1 MFVFAGQNEG
11 QNGYSELSEAALTRL
26 KSSLRPGSRANYITY
41 FSTFLQFLHVFNI
54 TLHNIHQSH
63 VISYIEWLAMS
74 GLAYPTI
81 CNYLSGVKFYIN
93 YHSLNILPF
102 QHSQVGKMLVACSR
116 ALPSR
121 RYTKHIFTVSIMHSI
136 INAAGGTSQPTLYIS
151 LFLLSFFGFFRISN
165 LLPASPPQ
173 FSPLHHLA
181 RGDIIFT
188 PSGAQVLLKWSKT
201 LQSTSTSKIIH
212 IPHIPG
218 SPLCPVYHLK
228 LFLRANPLPHNS
240 PFFAYSQGSILHI
253 VTHKQA
259 RARLREIL
267 LSIGLNPTHYSF
279 HTFRHSGAT
288 LAFQLGVPLQDI
300 QSHGT
305 WASSAVWQYT
315 SSATTSNVAHA
326 LHNNLSTTTLGLGSA
341 GGANLC

>member
-93 YHSLNILPF
+93 YH
-102 QHSQVGKMLVACSR
+102 
-116 ALPSR
+116 
-121 RYTKHIFTVSIMHSI
+121 
-136 INAAGGTSQPTLYIS
+136 
-151 LFLLSFFGFFRISN
+151 
-165 LLPASPPQ
+165 
-173 FSPLHHLA
+173 
-181 RGDIIFT
+181 
-188 PSGAQVLLKWSKT
+188 
-201 LQSTSTSKIIH
+201 
-212 IPHIPG
+212 
-218 SPLCPVYHLK
+218 
-228 LFLRANPLPHNS
+228 
-240 PFFAYSQGSILHI
+240 
-253 VTHKQA
+253 
-259 RARLREIL
+259 
-267 LSIGLNPTHYSF
+267 